1 MENLFPTMHPV
12 PVNHAC
18 QPRCDSACGFTLPSP
33 LNTIAHS
40 PKNKTDGLHNVH
52 GYPVSVW
59 LPKRARVST
68 KVIDTCFDS
77 EKGSPAKAF

>member
-1 MENLFPTMHPV
+1 MHPV

-18 QPRCDSACGFTLPSP
+18 QPRSGSLPSP

-52 GYPVSVW
+52 GYHVLVC

-77 EKGSPAKAF
+77 EKGSPAKAL